1 MAYTSEKPN
10 FCMKCGKGFAGQ
22 TAVASLDDAE
32 GEGDPDVSIPQLNK
46 LDVEF
51 ISEKPTKVTFGQI
64 FEDAARQDASPQN
77 DADYAPPEMSSEQ
90 AMEEFKREAS
100 TLRPK
105 PDKNG

>member
-1 MAYTSEKPN
+1 
-10 FCMKCGKGFAGQ
+10 MKCGKGFAGHA
-22 TAVASLDDAE
+22 AVASLDDAE

-51 ISEKPTKVTFGQI
+51 IPDANARKVTLGQI
-64 FEDAARQDASPQN
+64 FEDAARQDAPPQN
-77 DADYAPPEMSSEQ
+77 DLDYTPPETSSEQ
-90 AMEEFKREAS
+90 AMEEFKREAG